1 MGELLLRVVPRDIRL
16 MGELLLR
23 VIPRDIRLVGDLRRL
38 LVRLLL
44 MNPRSVMDAPSVSRD
59 HPD

>member
-1 MGELLLRVVPRDIRL
+1 MLLIGEERLTVGGLIDLEIPRDIRL
-16 MGELLLR
+16 M
-23 VIPRDIRLVGDLRRL
+23 GDLRRL

-44 MNPRSVMDAPSVSRD
+44 MNPSSVMDAPSVSRD